1 MLDVDALAQEIRRVD
16 GNHSLGAGALAEALI
31 PFLSCLSHPAQGW
44 REMDSAPQDG
54 TNILYRNKFRDI
66 GFCHWD
72 EGYNEDDLPCWWDN
86 ERDDEVCP
94 MLWLPADVLP
104 PLPTAPAGGS
114 DA

>member
-1 MLDVDALAQEIRRVD
+1 
-16 GNHSLGAGALAEALI
+16 
-31 PFLSCLSHPAQGW
+31 
-44 REMDSAPQDG
+44 MDSAPRDG

-72 EGYNEDDLPCWWDN
+72 EGYNEDDKPCWWDN

-94 MLWLPADVLP
+94 VIWLPADTLP
-104 PLPTAPAGGS
+104 EFPTFPNPSAGDG